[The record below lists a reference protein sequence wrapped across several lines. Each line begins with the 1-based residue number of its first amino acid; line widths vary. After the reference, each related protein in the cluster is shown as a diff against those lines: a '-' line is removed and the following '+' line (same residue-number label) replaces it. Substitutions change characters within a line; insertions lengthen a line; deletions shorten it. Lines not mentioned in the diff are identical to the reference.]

1 MMLGISSKRL
11 TIFENRLHH
20 SPARIYLLKVNVRTL
35 EQGVRH
41 VQISHL
47 ILAFLLLTLNMLL
60 LAGRCWTLSKI
71 LLCNSVSNRILS
83 IEPCQS
89 GCVIPTRD
97 CRYLAEGH
105 ITIGGWRVQPS
116 SWMTGCYPRRYPV
129 LFF

>member
-1 MMLGISSKRL
+1 MLGISSKRL

-83 IEPCQS
+83 IEPCQLLS
-89 GCVIPTRD
+89 REVHHTVPRAQLLSVRAAGPTRKAS
-97 CRYLAEGH
+97 YLKGKCGGH
-105 ITIGGWRVQPS
+105 G
-116 SWMTGCYPRRYPV
+116 
-129 LFF
+129 